1 MAEIF
6 CQSLYVNFNNAFRL
20 IEDTLSHFSPD
31 QWLRGEDAFQVPA
44 KISYHILDALD
55 YYFRPE
61 PTEKYTWGHRFGG
74 GWWELPEADLPSPE
88 DLLIYLKELEE
99 RVHWKFSHELTD
111 ADLSEPFD
119 KAKQHGETR
128 LGHFVYALRHTLHH
142 HGALSLLS
150 LQFANPEGIWQ

>member
-1 MAEIF
+1 MTEKL
-6 CQSLYVNFNNAFRL
+6 CQSLFTNFENAFKL
-20 IEDTLSHFSPD
+20 LEDTILQFTPG

-61 PTEKYTWGHRFGG
+61 PNEKYTWGHRFGG
-74 GWWELPEADLPSPE
+74 GWWELPEEELPSPH
-88 DLLIYLKELEE
+88 DLLTYLQELEG
-99 RVHWKFSHELTD
+99 RAQRTFFHDLTD

-119 KAKQHGETR
+119 KAKEHGETR
-128 LGHFVYALRHTLHH
+128 LGHFIYALRHTMHH

-150 LQFANPEGIWQ
+150 LQFANPEGIWL